1 MQLVHNMPYPGLREA
16 DRDIIKERKIRNMRR
31 NLYDGG
37 LTVNGDKKLAVFGI
51 AAACVIGLINHMQY
65 RNLAK
70 RMEDLEVT
78 VEMELFPD
86 LGSPRNLS
94 QGAQEKE
101 ERDWLDEDLPWL
113 CEAEYSDGRCP
124 AFKSFK

>member
-1 MQLVHNMPYPGLREA
+1 
-16 DRDIIKERKIRNMRR
+16 MRR
-31 NLYDGG
+31 NLLNGG
-37 LTVNGDKKLAVFGI
+37 LTVNGDKKMAVLGI
-51 AAACVIGLINHMQY
+51 AAACAISFINYMQY
-65 RNLAK
+65 RSLAN

-94 QGAQEKE
+94 QGARKE
-101 ERDWLDEDLPWL
+101 EEHDWLDEDLPWS
-113 CEAEYSDGRCP
+113 CEAGYSDGRCP

>member
-1 MQLVHNMPYPGLREA
+1 MQLIHNMPYPGLREA

-51 AAACVIGLINHMQY
+51 AAACAIGLINHMQY

-86 LGSPRNLS
+86 LGSPQNLS

-101 ERDWLDEDLPWL
+101 ERDWLDEDLPWS
-113 CEAEYSDGRCP
+113 CEAGYSDGRCP
-124 AFKSFK
+124 AFESFK

>member
-1 MQLVHNMPYPGLREA
+1 M
-16 DRDIIKERKIRNMRR
+16 
-31 NLYDGG
+31 
-37 LTVNGDKKLAVFGI
+37 NGNKKLAAFGI
-51 AAACVIGLINHMQY
+51 AATCVIGFINYVQY
-65 RNLAK
+65 RSLAK

-101 ERDWLDEDLPWL
+101 ERDWLDEDLTWS
-113 CEAEYSDGRCP
+113 CEAGYSDGRCP